1 MDTIIIRDLALRT
14 IIGIY
19 PEERKEKQD
28 IVVNITLE
36 VDLKKAG
43 TTDDITNTVD
53 YKSLKKEIVRMVDAS
68 ADNLIESLAE
78 KIASICLSEEKVN
91 RALVTID
98 KPGALRF
105 ARSVAVSVDRKR
117 EL

>member
-1 MDTIIIRDLALRT
+1 MDTITIRDLALRT

-28 IVVNITLE
+28 ILVNITLE

-43 TTDDITNTVD
+43 TSDNITDTVD
-53 YKSLKKEIVRMVDAS
+53 YKTLKKEIVKMVDKS
-68 ADNLIESLAE
+68 AYNLIESLAE
-78 KIASICLSEEKVN
+78 NIATICLTEKKVN
-91 RALVTID
+91 RALITID

-105 ARSVAVSVDRKR
+105 ARSVAVTVDRKQ
-117 EL
+117 E